1 MQNICDSLRSRYSW
15 MGNIKN
21 LNAEG
26 SDFLDLLFIIVVK
39 WISKW
44 LQGLEYQ
51 AIKQKYISKLFDSLT
66 FTDPWMESIEKLE
79 ISGI

>member
-1 MQNICDSLRSRYSW
+1 

-51 AIKQKYISKLFDSLT
+51 AEVYVKII
-66 FTDPWMESIEKLE
+66 
-79 ISGI
+79 